1 MICPDL
7 RSETGTSGGVKSMT
21 NFLNAFMRDESGAA
35 AAEYALIL
43 AIVGAG
49 IAGAAYYLG
58 GQVSKAIQGAG
69 NMICT
74 TTGNT
79 C

>member
-1 MICPDL
+1 
-7 RSETGTSGGVKSMT
+7 MT
-21 NFLNAFMRDESGAA
+21 KFLNAFLRDESGAA

-49 IAGAAYYLG
+49 IASAAYYLG
-58 GQVSKAIQGAG
+58 SKVSLAMEGAG
-69 NMICT
+69 DAVCT
-74 TTGNT
+74 APSGGTSL